1 MRPIAAIALPMM
13 LALPLMGAKCS
24 GEASARVECPPG
36 AGCTKTGEIK
46 GTWEFKQKNGTLE
59 NILVSTDT
67 FDAAQWKVALGGSN
81 VTLPAYGT
89 VLLKLV
95 DSSTGVTI
103 ASRNFGWYRSGGV
116 LLLSNPTEVNNWA
129 MASAGTADSIFYET
143 AAFLTSEGTGTNNLV
158 MSDVYENE
166 QLTYSA
172 YSWRSESKCPKRLDR
187 HGNQIIYCP

>member
-1 MRPIAAIALPMM
+1 M
-13 LALPLMGAKCS
+13 
-24 GEASARVECPPG
+24 
-36 AGCTKTGEIK
+36 
-46 GTWEFKQKNGTLE
+46 
-59 NILVSTDT
+59 
-67 FDAAQWKVALGGSN
+67 
-81 VTLPAYGT
+81 
-89 VLLKLV
+89 LLKLV

-116 LLLSNPTEVNNWA
+116 PLLSNPTEVNNWA
-129 MASAGTADSIFYET
+129 MASAGAADSIFYET

-172 YSWRSESKCPKRLDR
+172 YSWRSESNCPKRLDR